1 MISMTATTD
10 GVSRIVL
17 LVCLCVQSCKR
28 GLHASSCHGVC
39 PLLKTCDMCTMFSSD
54 VSLSPPGHSVPGQSG
69 ASQSVPGHSVG
80 GQRGAGHCVWCVK
93 EAVCYHHDGI

>member
-54 VSLSPPGHSVPGQSG
+54 VSLSPPGH
-69 ASQSVPGHSVG
+69 HSVG